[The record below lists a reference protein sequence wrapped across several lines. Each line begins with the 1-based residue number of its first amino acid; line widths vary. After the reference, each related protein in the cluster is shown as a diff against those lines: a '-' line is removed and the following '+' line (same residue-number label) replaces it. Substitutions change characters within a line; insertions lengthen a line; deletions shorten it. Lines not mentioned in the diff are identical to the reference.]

1 MEEKKLKVNYEIHQ
15 EGMPDVMIE
24 QQDKECG
31 EGNGGKRHLKAYAD
45 ITLQAFIDCRKAQ
58 NLTQQN
64 LADASG
70 IARAN
75 VARFENGTVSP
86 TLDTMRRLA
95 AAMGKKLEIR
105 LVDKDE

>member
-1 MEEKKLKVNYEIHQ
+1 MEEKELKVEYVINQ
-15 EGMPDVMIE
+15 EGMPDVVIE
-24 QQDKECG
+24 RHNEDCG
-31 EGNGGKRHLKAYAD
+31 EESSMNRRLKAYTGN
-45 ITLQAFIDCRKAQ
+45 TLQAFIDCRKAQ

-70 IARAN
+70 IKRAN

-86 TLDTMRRLA
+86 TLDTMNRLA